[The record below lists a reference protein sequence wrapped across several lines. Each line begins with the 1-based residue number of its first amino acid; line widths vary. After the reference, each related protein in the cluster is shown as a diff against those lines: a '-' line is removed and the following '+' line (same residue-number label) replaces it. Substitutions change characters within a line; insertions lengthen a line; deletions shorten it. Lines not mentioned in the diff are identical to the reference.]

1 MKYWVTYRI
10 DARYEIPVEAD
21 SAEDALTKAE
31 EGFMDAD
38 FGDIHDVVESEP
50 VLVMDEHDQYVW
62 EK

>member
-1 MKYWVTYRI
+1 
-10 DARYEIPVEAD
+10 
-21 SAEDALTKAE
+21 
-31 EGFMDAD
+31 MDAD